1 MRAAYSCS
9 SVCND
14 RKTTVRSTCPYVSPV
29 SRCDR
34 KPQRCDT
41 SDCRTSNNSS
51 FCKSLFRNMKW
62 TFGWPFAK
70 FSQFTGNVWLDC
82 GSSSREMSCSCR
94 YEKSARPVGRTLAR
108 VCSMRECKLVIAC
121 HQVST
126 RLLAGRLVLHQTRFV
141 RTVRSIAASA

>member
-1 MRAAYSCS
+1 MDFRVAVREIQST
-9 SVCND
+9 D
-14 RKTTVRSTCPYVSPV
+14 RQCLVGLRFVL
-29 SRCDR
+29 
-34 KPQRCDT
+34 
-41 SDCRTSNNSS
+41 
-51 FCKSLFRNMKW
+51 SLNELF
-62 TFGWPFAK
+62 
-70 FSQFTGNVWLDC
+70 L
-82 GSSSREMSCSCR
+82 R